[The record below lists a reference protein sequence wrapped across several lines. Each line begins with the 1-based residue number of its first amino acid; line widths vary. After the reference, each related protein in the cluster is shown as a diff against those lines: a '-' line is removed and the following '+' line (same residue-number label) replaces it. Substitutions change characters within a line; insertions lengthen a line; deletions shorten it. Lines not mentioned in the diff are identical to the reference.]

1 MLQTYFTEQALLRP
15 KGMVAL
21 DPNLV
26 RLLSA
31 QPPLGT
37 AEVRID
43 LLQKGMQG
51 HLLECHE
58 VTLLDESALLKNNK
72 RTIQGAVPK
81 IHVLAERV
89 QNKKVTSVGGPGNT
103 LELFLVDC
111 DELAAY
117 LAKKCAASASVRR
130 DVAGQ
135 RETAYC
141 VVQGKW
147 AAEVEQVLVTRYQ
160 IPKQYISV
168 VDKLPEKKKQK

>member
-1 MLQTYFTEQALLRP
+1 MLQTYIAEQALSRP

-43 LLQKGMQG
+43 SLQKGLQA

-72 RTIQGAVPK
+72 RTFQGAVPR

-103 LELFLVDC
+103 LELF
-111 DELAAY
+111 
-117 LAKKCAASASVRR
+117 
-130 DVAGQ
+130 
-135 RETAYC
+135 
-141 VVQGKW
+141 
-147 AAEVEQVLVTRYQ
+147 
-160 IPKQYISV
+160 
-168 VDKLPEKKKQK
+168 